1 MIRLLG
7 RATSANVQKVIFLL
21 EESAIPYEREDYGR
35 QFANTATPEYLA
47 MNPTGKVP
55 TLIDGA
61 TVVWESHTILRYLA
75 ATHTSPLY
83 PTDPAARSAVERW
96 MDWGLATL
104 NPVFLAG
111 FRDAKKPEAERG
123 PDTAKNLAAELAILD
138 ARLAHT
144 AWLAGEQMSLAE
156 IALGPMLRRC
166 VAFPF
171 ERPPTPHL
179 AQWCAR
185 LAERPAF
192 VTATAAG

>member
-1 MIRLLG
+1 VIRLLG

-75 ATHTSPLY
+75 ATHASPLY